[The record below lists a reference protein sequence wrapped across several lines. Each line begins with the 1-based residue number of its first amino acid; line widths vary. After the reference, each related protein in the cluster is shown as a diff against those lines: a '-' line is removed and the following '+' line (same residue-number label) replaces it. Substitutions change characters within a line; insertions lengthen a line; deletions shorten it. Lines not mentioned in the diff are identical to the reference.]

1 MIGSQTELDGQSE
14 IEQGKRMT
22 GTPHIEAAKGDFAE
36 TVLMPGDP
44 LRAQALAEKHLDD
57 VRQVNRV
64 RNMFGFT
71 GTFKGKPVSIMGS
84 GMGMPSISIYAHE
97 LFDYYGVKQI
107 IRVGTCGGLLDDM
120 QVGDLVMASAASTDT
135 AMNRQRFG
143 GWDFSASADF
153 DLLRRVH
160 DKATQEGLKIR
171 TGNVFSSD
179 WFYHPD
185 ADFIEKMQKMGI
197 LALDMESAALYALAQ
212 QHGRRALTILSVSD
226 VIPTGERASHETR
239 QNAFAKVI
247 EVVLDAVL
255 ETDAGS

>member
-1 MIGSQTELDGQSE
+1 MI
-14 IEQGKRMT
+14 
-22 GTPHIEAAKGDFAE
+22 GTPHIGASKGQFAE

-57 VRQVNRV
+57 VELVTSV
-64 RNMFGFT
+64 RNMLGFT
-71 GTFKGKPVSIMGS
+71 GTYKGKPVSIMGS

-107 IRVGTCGGLLDDM
+107 IRVGTCGALFADM
-120 QVGDLVMASAASTDT
+120 QVGDLVLASAASTDSL
-135 AMNRQRFG
+135 MNRQRFG
-143 GWDFSASADF
+143 GWDLAPSADF
-153 DLLRRVH
+153 ELLRRVY
-160 DKATQEGLKIR
+160 DEANQRGLKIR

-185 ADFIEKMQKMGI
+185 ESFIEKVQKMGM
-197 LALDMESAALYALAQ
+197 LALDMESAALYALAH

-239 QNAFAKVI
+239 QNAFGAVI

-255 ETDAGS
+255 ETGVDA

>member
-1 MIGSQTELDGQSE
+1 
-14 IEQGKRMT
+14 MT
-22 GTPHIEAAKGDFAE
+22 GTPHIGAQRGEFAE

-57 VRQVNRV
+57 VRLVTSV
-64 RNMFGFT
+64 RNMLGFT
-71 GTFKGKPVSIMGS
+71 GSFRGAPVSIMGS

-97 LFDYYGVKQI
+97 LFDHYGVKQI

-120 QVGDLVMASAASTDT
+120 QLGDLVMAVAASTDS

-143 GWDFSASADF
+143 NWDYSASADIELF
-153 DLLRRVH
+153 QRVYV
-160 DKATQEGLKIR
+160 KAVQAGLKIR

-185 ADFIEKMQKMGI
+185 QDFIHKVQKMGI
-197 LALDMESAALYALAQ
+197 LALDMESAALYALAH

-226 VIPTGERASHETR
+226 VIPTGERASHEVR
-239 QNAFAKVI
+239 QNAFGAVI
-247 EVVLDAVL
+247 QVVLEAVL
-255 ETDAGS
+255 EKGSEV